1 MRVTT
6 ISVAIALSIAASGF
20 SQKQPHSF
28 LKTVGG
34 FSDAELAKLD
44 GGAVI
49 TKTLASSAN
58 NELALLGAA
67 RVKGTIQA
75 FLELYRDIET
85 FEAELGT
92 ARMLSAP
99 PKMSDLQGLEF
110 NKSDVKALEHCEV
123 GECTIKIGA
132 EALKELKA
140 QIDWSSPGAHDAV
153 VRFLRERVLEYA
165 KAYTEGGN
173 ASLAAYRNKSKPQ
186 YVAKRVEAGVPSGW
200 GVAGSFTVFPGD
212 KRLPFVCGGTRRAAE
227 ASFRNRSALDSLF
240 NPTPSSISSDSAS
253 TGASPTRA
261 HSSPGYATNT
271 ASRPST
277 ASSSPSILR

>member
-20 SQKQPHSF
+20 SQKEPHNF

-34 FSDAELAKLD
+34 FNDAELAKLD
-44 GGAVI
+44 DGAVI
-49 TKTLASSAN
+49 TKTLESSAK
-58 NELALLGAA
+58 NELALMGAA

-110 NKSDVKALEHCEV
+110 NKSDVKALEQCEV
-123 GECTIKIGA
+123 GNCTIKIGA

-153 VRFLRERVLEYA
+153 VHFLHERVLEYA

-173 ASLAAYRNKSKPQ
+173 ASLAVYRNKS
-186 YVAKRVEAGVPSGW
+186 
-200 GVAGSFTVFPGD
+200 
-212 KRLPFVCGGTRRAAE
+212 
-227 ASFRNRSALDSLF
+227 
-240 NPTPSSISSDSAS
+240 
-253 TGASPTRA
+253 
-261 HSSPGYATNT
+261 
-271 ASRPST
+271 
-277 ASSSPSILR
+277 